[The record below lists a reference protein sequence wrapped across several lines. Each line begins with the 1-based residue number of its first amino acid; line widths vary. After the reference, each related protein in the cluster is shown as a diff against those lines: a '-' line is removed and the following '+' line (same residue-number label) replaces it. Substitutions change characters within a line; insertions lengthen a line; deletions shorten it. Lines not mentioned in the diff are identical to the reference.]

1 MSLLNDIQSAAGNAT
16 QQVQDTARSVPRQ
29 FDDTA
34 GGGFADELAEI
45 ADPTRRTSEETES
58 DLRGGARV
66 AQLLSPTAG
75 FANVGLSLSDY
86 LDTQAGRTP
95 PGSDPNAE
103 PDDEKT
109 NPDTPASAGFWD
121 RVFRG
126 NTPGEQAGEEADR
139 AADWARSQAFDSP
152 YITIAVIGIILL
164 VVLYLV
170 RPLLTIG
177 ANLSG

>member
-1 MSLLNDIQSAAGNAT
+1 MSLLNDIQNAAGNAT
-16 QQVQDTARSVPRQ
+16 QQVQDTARAVPRQ

-58 DLRGGARV
+58 DLRSGARV
-66 AQLLSPTAG
+66 AQLLSPMAG
-75 FANVGLSLSDY
+75 FANAGLSLSDY
-86 LDTQAGRTP
+86 LDTEAGRIP
-95 PGSDPNAE
+95 PGSDPNAI
-103 PDDEKT
+103 PDDEQT
-109 NPDTPASAGFWD
+109 NPDSAGFWD

-126 NTPGEQAGEEADR
+126 NTPGEQAGKEADQ
-139 AADWARSQAFDSP
+139 AADWAKSQAFDSP
-152 YITIAVIGIILL
+152 YITLAVIGIILL